1 MGEPPRFPPSY
12 ATRGNRYVFLNFFN
26 LIFLRLLL
34 LPGSRI
40 NVASRRMFVSV
51 ILRHALKLR
60 YWVAGGAIGGGV
72 AASDVCFYLE
82 N

>member
-1 MGEPPRFPPSY
+1 M
-12 ATRGNRYVFLNFFN
+12 
-26 LIFLRLLL
+26 
-34 LPGSRI
+34 LPGNRI

-72 AASDVCFYLE
+72 AASDVYFYLE